1 MKYKIC
7 FFLLVIFGIIMTSS
21 ISYAA
26 ARGRSGGKSY
36 TGISVTT
43 ATESATLETA
53 ELTTEA
59 PTETTTAFIET
70 TTEATTEIPR
80 DAFGNPLRGD
90 ALEIYNV
97 SSAMPAN
104 TAEKFT
110 MDRNENTIENDLAV
124 IKQTDIKLSNND
136 YYWIRRYEFKQ
147 TNKQDYYSSILIPGN
162 KIEVRY
168 VDTDKNEW
176 VNTSN
181 FNNLKPATYF
191 IDTDI
196 YSMVLSIPAVYDKD
210 MTSNTLTLHKEYEK
224 AAVIEKVD
232 DGYKISFRF
241 PQNENMI
248 GEIWALQSGE
258 RLVDWNKASN
268 FNELKTH
275 DLCNE
280 RRWSWDGYYFK
291 IPYNYIPYGDNV
303 LYRHPANYTGSS
315 WAKYNDYRLAKDLGY
330 IMTRICAEN
339 QNTEGYWAT
348 GPRSLWLEKDFDIKE
363 NFYDTRFNTDFA
375 TCLIF
380 AYKNYND
387 KLFLNS
393 VLKYGEFFIRHANSH
408 HYTTDNDGWL
418 VEDYAGG
425 DDALR
430 THTSLN
436 HQLAEIN
443 FLYEM
448 HNMTGAQKY
457 KDLADKMLKGIEDT
471 KPEWIKE
478 DKNLNYA
485 VMYNGTANTMVDYPY
500 LTYNDLYMT
509 KEILYKYYNTSS
521 EAVEELM
528 KNKKEWMDAHNITEY
543 KK

>member
-241 PQNENMI
+241 PQ
-248 GEIWALQSGE
+248 
-258 RLVDWNKASN
+258 
-268 FNELKTH
+268 
-275 DLCNE
+275 
-280 RRWSWDGYYFK
+280 
-291 IPYNYIPYGDNV
+291 
-303 LYRHPANYTGSS
+303 
-315 WAKYNDYRLAKDLGY
+315 
-330 IMTRICAEN
+330 
-339 QNTEGYWAT
+339 
-348 GPRSLWLEKDFDIKE
+348 
-363 NFYDTRFNTDFA
+363 
-375 TCLIF
+375 
-380 AYKNYND
+380 
-387 KLFLNS
+387 
-393 VLKYGEFFIRHANSH
+393 
-408 HYTTDNDGWL
+408 
-418 VEDYAGG
+418 
-425 DDALR
+425 
-430 THTSLN
+430 
-436 HQLAEIN
+436 
-443 FLYEM
+443 
-448 HNMTGAQKY
+448 
-457 KDLADKMLKGIEDT
+457 
-471 KPEWIKE
+471 
-478 DKNLNYA
+478 
-485 VMYNGTANTMVDYPY
+485 
-500 LTYNDLYMT
+500 
-509 KEILYKYYNTSS
+509 
-521 EAVEELM
+521 
-528 KNKKEWMDAHNITEY
+528 
-543 KK
+543 